1 MNIADLR
8 QEYMRAGLSEAQA
21 DADPLRQ
28 FERWF
33 EDALR
38 AKLPLPNAMTLAT
51 VTPSGAP
58 SARIVLLK
66 GLEQGGFVFYTN
78 YLSRKGR
85 ELERHAQ
92 ACLVLLWSD
101 LERQVRIDG
110 TVQKVTVEESDAYYA
125 TRPLG
130 ARHSAWASAQ
140 SETVPSREI
149 LETAMAQTR
158 ARHGEKPPRPP
169 HWGGYR
175 VIPLEIEFWQG
186 RSDRLHDR
194 LRYRHSA
201 GTKAGTSWTIERLSP

>member
-21 DADPLRQ
+21 ERDPLRQ

-58 SARIVLLK
+58 SARVVLLK

-85 ELERHAQ
+85 ELERNAR

-175 VIPLEIEFWQG
+175 VIPGAIEFWQG
-186 RSDRLHDR
+186 RADRLHDR
-194 LRYRHSA
+194 LAYRRKGENWS
-201 GTKAGTSWTIERLSP
+201 IERLSP